1 MRTGTLPA
9 LLLVAALAA
18 CAPPGETPGTLQLDR
33 LQGRWVVIN
42 YWATWCRPCIREI
55 PELNALAARYPETI
69 TVLGVN
75 YDGVQGDEL
84 AQQVS
89 ELGIAFEV
97 LVEDPAGRLGVP
109 RPQVL
114 PTTLVLDPAGRLVD
128 TLVGPQTLDSLA
140 RATGAPA
147 TDG

>member
-1 MRTGTLPA
+1 
-9 LLLVAALAA
+9 
-18 CAPPGETPGTLQLDR
+18 
-33 LQGRWVVIN
+33 VVIN

-55 PELNALAARYPETI
+55 PELHALAARYPETI

-84 AQQVS
+84 GQQVS